1 MFQVYLFCLI
11 LFGGLAALS
20 VFGDFL
26 ETDVGDLDLDAGSD
40 LDLDVGSDLD
50 VDAGVDVDADLEGY
64 TAAEKIFSIRGG
76 LYSLFGFGLT
86 GTLLTLAGAE
96 ASSPLTVGLSAGTGL
111 AAGWLVTRL
120 IRWLRSGE
128 AGRHPGDVTFEG
140 RLGRVTL
147 ALGPGTPGR
156 VRVRR
161 GERTHELRALPHP
174 SSPEAPAPR
183 DWDAVL
189 VVEMKDGV
197 ALVTPVDGDDLQLE
211 P

>member
-1 MFQVYLFCLI
+1 MLQVYLFCLI

-20 VFGDFL
+20 IFGDFL
-26 ETDVGDLDLDAGSD
+26 ETDVAD

-50 VDAGVDVDADLEGY
+50 VDPGVDVDPGADAGAEGY

-86 GTLLTLAGAE
+86 GTLLTVAGAE
-96 ASSPLTVGLSAGTGL
+96 ASSPLTVGVSAGTGL
-111 AAGWLVTRL
+111 AAGWVVTRL
-120 IRWLRSGE
+120 IGWLRSGE

-147 ALGPGTPGR
+147 ALGAGTPGR

-174 SSPEAPAPR
+174 SSPEAPPPR
-183 DWDAVL
+183 DWEAVL

-197 ALVTPVDGDDLQLE
+197 ALVAPVEGDDLQLE

>member
-1 MFQVYLFCLI
+1 MLQVYLFCLI

-20 VFGDFL
+20 IFGDFL
-26 ETDVGDLDLDAGSD
+26 ETEVADLDLDLDAE
-40 LDLDVGSDLD
+40 L
-50 VDAGVDVDADLEGY
+50 DADADPEGY

-96 ASSPLTVGLSAGTGL
+96 AASPLTVGLSAGTGL
-111 AAGWLVTRL
+111 AAGWLVTRIL
-120 IRWLRSGE
+120 NWLRSGE
-128 AGRHPGDVTFEG
+128 AGSHPTDVTFEG
-140 RLGRVTL
+140 RMARVTL
-147 ALGPGTPGR
+147 ALGSGAPGR

-174 SSPEAPAPR
+174 SSPDTPAPE
-183 DWDAVL
+183 DWNAVI
-189 VVEMKDGV
+189 VVEMRDGV
-197 ALVTPVDGDDLQLE
+197 ALVAPVEEDDLQLE